1 MSVLK
6 QYFGPRFR
14 VLHWCTDQI
23 MNDALSQ
30 VELTA
35 SQGRIMAY
43 LVHRADPPCARD
55 IEEHFH
61 LSHPSVS
68 GTLSR
73 LEKKGFIEMRSDRED
88 RRCKRIYL
96 LDKGKDCNKSMYE
109 TICATEN
116 RLVEGFTEEEK
127 EQFFGYLNRAIANM
141 GCSSCNPKH
150 KEETQA

>member
-1 MSVLK
+1 
-6 QYFGPRFR
+6 
-14 VLHWCTDQI
+14 
-23 MNDALSQ
+23 
-30 VELTA
+30 
-35 SQGRIMAY
+35 
-43 LVHRADPPCARD
+43 
-55 IEEHFH
+55 
-61 LSHPSVS
+61 VS
-68 GTLSR
+68 GLLAR

>member
-1 MSVLK
+1 MRK
-6 QYFGPRFR
+6 
-14 VLHWCTDQI
+14 
-23 MNDALSQ
+23 
-30 VELTA
+30 TA
-35 SQGRIMAY
+35 
-43 LVHRADPPCARD
+43 PCPKD
-55 IEEHFH
+55 IEEEFR
-61 LSHPSVS
+61 LSHPTVS
-68 GTLSR
+68 GLLAR

>member
-1 MSVLK
+1 MHRH
-6 QYFGPRFR
+6 FGHRLR
-14 VLHWCTDQI
+14 ILHWCTDQAVT
-23 MNDALSQ
+23 NALAEL
-30 VELTA
+30 ELTSA
-35 SQGRIMAY
+35 QGRILGY
-43 LVHRADPPCARD
+43 LAMRKTAPCPKD
-55 IEEHFH
+55 IEEEFR
-61 LSHPSVS
+61 LSHPTVS
-68 GTLSR
+68 GLLAR

-127 EQFFGYLNRAIANM
+127 EQFFGYLNRPIANM